1 MATTTTIN
9 PTSDTRMVENLPDNN
24 YGTWAT
30 VKIGYATGTGTMD
43 NSVFRFDVSSYNAE
57 DIVSAV
63 FTLKVATEWG
73 STARKLTL
81 ARCTKE
87 WVDTEC
93 TWNEYKDSTA
103 WTTGGGVDDTALT
116 EPTYTTTVGGSSGD
130 IVLDIT
136 KLVVDAIKRRAGN
149 LNFIIYFQS
158 TPASNAI
165 ATYHSVNAATPSNR
179 PALAVTVADTIV
191 WSGAVDGDADN
202 YLNWTN
208 VTSPSSFPP
217 TNDDYVYFN
226 SGSVDVTE
234 GTISCDS
241 MFISEGYTG
250 NIGSTSTQII
260 IRSDGNRS
268 RTGINA
274 DKKLVINKGEG
285 LFSLKAYT
293 STSQSVYISKCQE
306 NCKYEGVVS
315 YNCYVSGTNA
325 NLEIVGESNLVAT
338 GTKTGTKNITTSGT
352 ITTIIAFN
360 TKLTV
365 SNGCNDFILG
375 DGSRMNVTSGNIA
388 QRGSSYITDNSYVDF
403 RGGEIGADTHIFNG
417 TLSFKNN
424 ENSSITT
431 EDIYLWKNGYFD
443 SRTNVGA
450 WNDTASPSID
460 CRGGGKFVV
469 DVGRTLTIAN

>member
-9 PTSDTRMVENLPDNN
+9 PTSDTRMFENSPDTN
-24 YGTWAT
+24 YGSAAL
-30 VKIGYATGTGTMD
+30 VKIGYATGTGKMD

-73 STARKLTL
+73 STARELIL

-93 TWNEYKDSTA
+93 TWNVYKDSTA
-103 WTTGGGVDDTALT
+103 WTAGGGVDDTALT
-116 EPTYTTTVGGSSGD
+116 EPTYSATVGDSSGD
-130 IVLDIT
+130 IVVDIT

-149 LNFIIYFQS
+149 LNFIIYMQS
-158 TPASNAI
+158 TPASTAI
-165 ATYHSVNAATPSNR
+165 ATYHSVNATTPSNR
-179 PALAVTVADTIV
+179 PALAMTVADTIV
-191 WSGAVDGDADN
+191 WSGVVDDGDADN
-202 YLNWTN
+202 LLNWN
-208 VTSPSSFPP
+208 NITSVGNTLP
-217 TNDDYVYFN
+217 TNNDYVYFN

-260 IRSDGNRS
+260 IRSDGDRS
-268 RTGINA
+268 IDA

-293 STSQSVYISKCQE
+293 LTSQSVYISKCQE

-352 ITTIIAFN
+352 VTTIIAFN

-365 SNGCNDFILG
+365 SNGCNDFTLG
-375 DGSRMNVTSGNIA
+375 DGSRMNVTSGDIA

-403 RGGEIGADTHIFNG
+403 RGGEIGADTHIFSG

-424 ENSSITT
+424 ENPSITT